1 MRSQTRF
8 IFFDMG
14 KVLLDFDHARINQQV
29 GKLAGIEPA
38 IIKSLLF
45 EPPFDLENRFER
57 GELNADEFHSEF
69 CSRAETQVQKQALLR
84 AVSEIFWLNVSIMP
98 ILSQLRSI
106 NFPMA
111 VLSNTCS
118 AHWEYARETFACMGL
133 FRDAVLSYE
142 EKSMKPDPV
151 IYQSAIKLAQ
161 ERTGCDIDQI
171 FFTDDRQENV
181 DAAKEAGIDAEL
193 FTDSRTLLK
202 FMVQRGIPVG

>member
-69 CSRAETQVQKQALLR
+69 CARAETQVQKQALLR

-98 ILSQLRSI
+98 ILSQLSSI

-161 ERTGCDIDQI
+161 ERTGCDINQI